1 MRLQSAIIS
10 AAAFIGIRLIRP
22 STGTRH
28 RDSFNVIGKRHNCF
42 IKLPPLKIKK
52 LACKDVISKQ

>member
-1 MRLQSAIIS
+1 MRLQSAIVS
-10 AAAFIGIRLIRP
+10 AAASISIRLIRP

-28 RDSFNVIGKRHNCF
+28 KDSFNVIGKRYNCF
-42 IKLPPLKIKK
+42 IKLPPLRIER

>member
-10 AAAFIGIRLIRP
+10 TITSIGIKLIRP

-28 RDSFNVIGKRHNCF
+28 KDNFNVIGKRHSYF
-42 IKLPPLKIKK
+42 IKLLPLKIER